1 MGPSSASTGR
11 GCTTGA
17 TSDTARWRG
26 RPAGRTGWMAGRDG
40 GPLVGI
46 LMGSDSDWDTMEA
59 AAERLRKF
67 EIPFEVQVASA
78 HRSPKA
84 VTQYAERARRRGL
97 GVLIAAAGGA
107 AHLAGVLAAS
117 TTLPVIGAPVASTA
131 LSGLDSL
138 LAIVQM
144 PAGVPVATVAVGRA
158 GAENAAI
165 LAAQILAL
173 KYRPVRERLEEFK
186 RELAGSVEGKNIRL
200 QRKLSPESA
209 D

>member
-1 MGPSSASTGR
+1 MGRSSAFTGR

-17 TSDTARWRG
+17 TSDTAHWRG
-26 RPAGRTGWMAGRDG
+26 PPAGRTGRMAGRDG
-40 GPLVGI
+40 APLVGI

-59 AAERLRKF
+59 AAERLRAF

-117 TTLPVIGAPVASTA
+117 TTLPVIGVPVAATS
-131 LSGLDSL
+131 LQGLDSL

-144 PAGVPVATVAVGRA
+144 PAGVPVATVAIGRP

-165 LAAQILAL
+165 LAAQMLAL
-173 KYRPVRERLEEFK
+173 KHRPLRERLEQFK
-186 RELAGSVEGKNIRL
+186 KELAESVEGKNLRL
-200 QRKLSPESA
+200 QRKISPDSS